1 MSLPPPGPPPS
12 TGAYGPPTTTPVCP
26 RHPDRISYVSCQ
38 RCGRPTCPEC
48 QVPAA
53 VGVHCVDCV
62 AAARRDRSP
71 HLRRAQAASDPPY
84 ITYGFAAL
92 ITVVYVAQL
101 ASPAVTNELAL
112 VPALGWSEPWRLVT
126 NVLVHSPTFPL
137 HLIGNAIM
145 IVLLGRW
152 VERALGH
159 ARYAALCLASTLG
172 GSAAVV
178 WANAPPTMGHASGWI
193 SAYLGA
199 STIAYGLM
207 TALIVLALAGHGD
220 LRGLVTLLL
229 INVVITVAVPNV
241 SWQGHLGGGV
251 AGALAMGGVV
261 LLRRRGTRSGAPAL
275 PRTHASEW
283 IWLVALVVGFAVASL
298 ARYAWVAPNWGGM
311 S

>member
-1 MSLPPPGPPPS
+1 M
-12 TGAYGPPTTTPVCP
+12 
-26 RHPDRISYVSCQ
+26 
-38 RCGRPTCPEC
+38 
-48 QVPAA
+48 
-53 VGVHCVDCV
+53 GVHCVDCV
-62 AAARRDRSP
+62 ATARRDRSP
-71 HLRRAQAASDPPY
+71 QLRRAHAASDPPY
-84 ITYGFAAL
+84 VTYGFAAV
-92 ITVVYVAQL
+92 IAVVYLAQL

-112 VPALGWSEPWRLVT
+112 VPARGWSEPWRLLT

-137 HLIGNAIM
+137 HLIGNAMM

-159 ARYAALCLASTLG
+159 ARYATLCLASTLG

-178 WANAPPTMGHASGWI
+178 WANAPTTMPMMAPAPGWN

-220 LRGLVTLLL
+220 LRGLVTLLM
-229 INVVITVAVPNV
+229 INVVITVVVPNV

-261 LLRRRGTRSGAPAL
+261 LLRRRVDRSGSPAPPRTPAL
-275 PRTHASEW
+275 EW
-283 IWLVALVVGFAVASL
+283 VWLVALVAGFTVASL
-298 ARYAWVAPNWGGM
+298 ARYAFVAPSGVG
-311 S
+311 